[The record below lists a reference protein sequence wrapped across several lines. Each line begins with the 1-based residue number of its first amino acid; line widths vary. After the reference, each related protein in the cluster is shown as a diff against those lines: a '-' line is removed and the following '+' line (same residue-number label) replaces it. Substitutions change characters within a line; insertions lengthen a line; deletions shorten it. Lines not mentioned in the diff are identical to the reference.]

1 MAVPRKKVTRSRRN
15 QRRSHD
21 RIRGASWQECPECGG
36 VKRRHHACPE
46 CGYYKGREIIIVEL
60 EDDQEVVA

>member
-21 RIRGASWQECPECGG
+21 WIRGASWQECPECGG
-36 VKRRHHACPE
+36 VRRPHHACPE
-46 CGYYKGREIIIVEL
+46 CGHYKGREIIIVEL